1 MQANEILLHINDE
14 LKEFSRKTNPEQ
26 MELLA
31 DELLS
36 ANTIYIAGAGR
47 SGLVIRAFAM
57 RLMHLGLK
65 VHVVGDVTSPH
76 AKAGDVLLIGSG
88 SGETKSLIAAA
99 QKAREC
105 GMRIALNTFSENSTL
120 SRLADVNLVLPG
132 TSQKAQNVS
141 GGAAAIHTIHTF
153 QPMGSAYEQL
163 SFLVYDTVIILLME
177 KLGLSSDEMFERHA
191 NIE

>member
-14 LKEFSRKTNPEQ
+14 LKEFFRKIDPEQ

-47 SGLVIRAFAM
+47 SGLIIRAFAM

-76 AKAGDVLLIGSG
+76 AKAGDVLVIGSG
-88 SGETKSLIAAA
+88 SGETKSMIAAA

-105 GMRIALNTFSENSTL
+105 GMRIALNTFCENSTL
-120 SRLADVNLVLPG
+120 SQLADVNLVLPG
-132 TSQKAQNVS
+132 ISQKAQNVS
-141 GGAAAIHTIHTF
+141 GGEAAIHTL

-163 SFLVYDTVIILLME
+163 SFLVYDTVIMLLME
-177 KLGLSSDEMFERHA
+177 KLGLSNDEMFERHA